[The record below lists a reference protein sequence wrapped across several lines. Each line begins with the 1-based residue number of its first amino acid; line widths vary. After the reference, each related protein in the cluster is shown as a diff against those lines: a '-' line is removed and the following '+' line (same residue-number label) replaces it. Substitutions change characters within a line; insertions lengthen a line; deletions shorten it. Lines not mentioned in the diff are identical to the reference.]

1 MLLRKQTS
9 YSQVFRAKMEF
20 KPTVRGYE
28 AGVVLWWSQYSY
40 ASLGVTASLG
50 EDDKLESKISYK
62 GTTGKA
68 GDFKVNYSWPFAA
81 AQLML

>member
-9 YSQVFRAKMEF
+9 YNQIFRAKMEF

-40 ASLGVTASLG
+40 ASLGVVASQCDEG
-50 EDDKLESKISYK
+50 RLESKISYK
-62 GTTGKA
+62 GTIGKA
-68 GDFKVNYSWPFAA
+68 GEFTVSPKTAA
-81 AQLML
+81 V

>member
-9 YSQVFRAKMEF
+9 YNQIFRAKMEF

-40 ASLGVTASLG
+40 ASLGVVASQC
-50 EDDKLESKISYK
+50 DDGKLESKISYK
-62 GTTGKA
+62 GATGRAGEFIVSPITT
-68 GDFKVNYSWPFAA
+68 VV
-81 AQLML
+81 